1 MTRSDTPLEERF
13 LEELAHELAEANI
26 PVKRRETMLTE
37 LDELM
42 SEGIR
47 PESFGSPASL
57 AQEISDALARSEDA
71 QRATIWSPDI
81 PKLFAGKQR
90 SSRCSILQL
99 NSTDLNLGAIAVKL
113 GLLREDDVDPAV
125 LDAIPQRVIGALRWG
140 PFALTAATAA
150 VGMLVHRR
158 RLRIPTRIGFSGKVK
173 KTWPS
178 KAGGLAITG
187 LSSLL
192 SLLSLV
198 APTSSRANLLVQSS
212 QALAANTA
220 FLLTAGSSFALK
232 KGRVHPLYF
241 PMSIGFVLAVEGGTL
256 LFATRTGLARVHGR
270 VHGQFEEKQDG

>member
-1 MTRSDTPLEERF
+1 
-13 LEELAHELAEANI
+13 
-26 PVKRRETMLTE
+26 MLTE

-47 PESFGSPASL
+47 PESFGSPTSL
-57 AQEISDALARSEDA
+57 AREISDALAGSEDA

-140 PFALTAATAA
+140 PFALTAATAV

-158 RLRIPTRIGFSGKVK
+158 RSRIPTRIGFSGKVK

-187 LSSLL
+187 LSSLV

-198 APTSSRANLLVQSS
+198 APTSNRANLLVQSS

-241 PMSIGFVLAVEGGTL
+241 PLSIGFVLAVEGGTL
-256 LFATRTGLARVHGR
+256 LFATRAGLARVHGR
-270 VHGQFEEKQDG
+270 VHEQFEEKQDG

>member
-1 MTRSDTPLEERF
+1 MTHSDTPLEEKF

-57 AQEISDALARSEDA
+57 AQEISDALAGSEDA

-158 RLRIPTRIGFSGKVK
+158 RLRIPVRIGLNGRVK
-173 KTWPS
+173 KTWSS
-178 KAGGLAITG
+178 KAGGLAIAG
-187 LSSLL
+187 FSSLV
-192 SLLSLV
+192 SLFSLA
-198 APTSSRANLLVQSS
+198 APTPSRADLLMQSS

-220 FLLTAGSSFALK
+220 FLLTAGAPFVQK
-232 KGRVHPLYF
+232 KGRVHPIYF
-241 PMSIGFVLAVEGGTL
+241 PLSIGLVLAVEGGTL
-256 LFATRTGLARVHGR
+256 LFATRAGLARVHGR

>member
-1 MTRSDTPLEERF
+1 MTRSDTSLEDEF
-13 LEELAHELAEANI
+13 LEELARKLAEANI
-26 PVKRRETMLTE
+26 PVKRREAVLTE
-37 LDELM
+37 VDELM

-187 LSSLL
+187 LSSLV

-198 APTSSRANLLVQSS
+198 APTSNRANLLVQSS

-241 PMSIGFVLAVEGGTL
+241 PLSIGFVLAVEGGTL
-256 LFATRTGLARVHGR
+256 LFATRAGLARVHGR
-270 VHGQFEEKQDG
+270 VHEQFEEKQDG

>member
-1 MTRSDTPLEERF
+1 MTRSDTSLEDEF
-13 LEELAHELAEANI
+13 LEELARKLAEANI
-26 PVKRRETMLTE
+26 PVKRREAVLTE
-37 LDELM
+37 VDELM

-57 AQEISDALARSEDA
+57 AQEISDALAGSEDA

-187 LSSLL
+187 FSSLV
-192 SLLSLV
+192 SILSLV
-198 APTSSRANLLVQSS
+198 APTSNRANLLVQSS

-241 PMSIGFVLAVEGGTL
+241 PLSIGFLLAVEGGTL
-256 LFATRTGLARVHGR
+256 LFATRAGLARVHGR
-270 VHGQFEEKQDG
+270 VHEQFEEKQDG

>member
-1 MTRSDTPLEERF
+1 MTRSDTSLEDEF
-13 LEELAHELAEANI
+13 LEELARKLAEANI
-26 PVKRRETMLTE
+26 PVKRREAVLTE
-37 LDELM
+37 VDELM

-57 AQEISDALARSEDA
+57 AQEISDALAGSEDA

-187 LSSLL
+187 FSSLV

-198 APTSSRANLLVQSS
+198 APTSNRANLLVQSS

-241 PMSIGFVLAVEGGTL
+241 PLSIGFLLAVEGGTL
-256 LFATRTGLARVHGR
+256 LFATRAGLARVHGR
-270 VHGQFEEKQDG
+270 VHEQFEEKQDG

>member
-1 MTRSDTPLEERF
+1 MTRSDTPLEEKF

-47 PESFGSPASL
+47 PESFGSPTSL
-57 AQEISDALARSEDA
+57 AREISDALAGSEDA
-71 QRATIWSPDI
+71 QRATIWSPDN
-81 PKLFAGKQR
+81 PKLFADKQR
-90 SSRCSILQL
+90 PSCSILQL

-125 LDAIPQRVIGALRWG
+125 LEAIPQRVIGALRWG

-187 LSSLL
+187 FSSLV

-198 APTSSRANLLVQSS
+198 APTSNRANLLVQSS

-241 PMSIGFVLAVEGGTL
+241 PLSIGLVLAVEGGTL
-256 LFATRTGLARVHGR
+256 LFATRAGLARVHGR

>member
-1 MTRSDTPLEERF
+1 MTRSDTPLEEKF

-57 AQEISDALARSEDA
+57 AQEISDALAGSEDA
-71 QRATIWSPDI
+71 QRATIWSPDN
-81 PKLFAGKQR
+81 PKLFADRQR
-90 SSRCSILQL
+90 SSSRSILQL
-99 NSTDLNLGAIAVKL
+99 SSTDLNLGAIAVKL

-158 RLRIPTRIGFSGKVK
+158 RLRIPVRIGLNGRVK
-173 KTWPS
+173 KTWSS
-178 KAGGLAITG
+178 KAGGLAIAG
-187 LSSLL
+187 FSSLV
-192 SLLSLV
+192 SLFSLA
-198 APTSSRANLLVQSS
+198 APTPSRTDLLMQSS

-220 FLLTAGSSFALK
+220 FLLTAGSPFVQK
-232 KGRVHPLYF
+232 KGRVHPIYF
-241 PMSIGFVLAVEGGTL
+241 PLSVGLVLAVEGGTL
-256 LFATRTGLARVHGR
+256 LFATRAGLARVHGR

>member
-1 MTRSDTPLEERF
+1 MTRSDTPLEDEF

-26 PVKRRETMLTE
+26 PVKRRETVLTE
-37 LDELM
+37 VDELM
-42 SEGIR
+42 SEGIP

-57 AQEISDALARSEDA
+57 AQEISDALAGSEDA
-71 QRATIWSPDI
+71 QRATIWSPDN
-81 PKLFAGKQR
+81 PKLFADKQR
-90 SSRCSILQL
+90 PSCSILRL

-150 VGMLVHRR
+150 VSMLVHRR

-187 LSSLL
+187 FSSLASLL
-192 SLLSLV
+192 SLA
-198 APTSSRANLLVQSS
+198 APTSSRADLLVQSS

-220 FLLTAGSSFALK
+220 FLLTAGSSFVQK
-232 KGRVHPLYF
+232 KGRVHPGYL
-241 PMSIGFVLAVEGGTL
+241 PLSIGLILAVEGGTL
-256 LFATRTGLARVHGR
+256 LLATRAGLARVRGR
-270 VHGQFEEKQDG
+270 VRGQFEEKQDG

>member
-1 MTRSDTPLEERF
+1 MTRSDTPLEDEF

-26 PVKRRETMLTE
+26 PVKRRETVLTE
-37 LDELM
+37 VDELM

-57 AQEISDALARSEDA
+57 AQEISDALAGSDDA
-71 QRATIWSPDI
+71 QRATIWSPDN
-81 PKLFAGKQR
+81 PKLFADKQR
-90 SSRCSILQL
+90 PSCSILRL

-150 VGMLVHRR
+150 VSMLVHRR

-187 LSSLL
+187 FSSLASLL
-192 SLLSLV
+192 SLA
-198 APTSSRANLLVQSS
+198 APTSSRADLLVQSS

-220 FLLTAGSSFALK
+220 FLLTAGSSFVQK
-232 KGRVHPLYF
+232 KGRVHPGYL
-241 PMSIGFVLAVEGGTL
+241 PLSIGLILAVEGGTL
-256 LFATRTGLARVHGR
+256 LLATRAGLARVRGR
-270 VHGQFEEKQDG
+270 VRGQFEEKQDG

>member
-1 MTRSDTPLEERF
+1 MTRSDPSLNDEF
-13 LEELAHELAEANI
+13 LEELARKLAEANI
-26 PVKRRETMLTE
+26 PVKRREAVLTE
-37 LDELM
+37 VDELM

-57 AQEISDALARSEDA
+57 AQEISDALAGSDDA
-71 QRATIWSPDI
+71 QRATIWSPDN
-81 PKLFAGKQR
+81 PKLFADKQR
-90 SSRCSILQL
+90 PSCSILQL

-125 LDAIPQRVIGALRWG
+125 LEAIPQRVIGALRWG

-158 RLRIPTRIGFSGKVK
+158 RLRIPVRIGLNGRVK
-173 KTWPS
+173 KTWSS
-178 KAGGLAITG
+178 KAGGLAIAG
-187 LSSLL
+187 FSSLV

-198 APTSSRANLLVQSS
+198 APTPSRADLLMQSS

-220 FLLTAGSSFALK
+220 FLLTAGAPFVQK
-232 KGRVHPLYF
+232 KGCVHPIYF
-241 PMSIGFVLAVEGGTL
+241 PLCIGLVLAVEGGTL
-256 LFATRTGLARVHGR
+256 LFATRAGLARVHGR